1 MNIERYLTDHRQGT
15 PRQILR
21 LLRQG
26 RVTVNDAAV
35 DSPLTDVVKADQVRV
50 DGMAVTG
57 RQPQYLIFNKPIGF
71 QLSMDPTSAHS
82 LGSLLNTLDQVR
94 PLKALADLPKE
105 ATGLVLAS
113 DDDHFLTDVAA
124 QKWVSTLR
132 LPLAGVVTELP
143 TLAADLTFLAV
154 KLVPDTLHQTT
165 TATVQTRDLNAAV
178 PTLLALKAING
189 PVSRVALG
197 PMALPVDLSVASY
210 RGLFPT
216 EIDDLNGP
224 LESST
229 ESQTETSSK
238 LG

>member
-26 RVTVNDAAV
+26 RVTVNDDPI
-35 DSPLTDVVKADQVRV
+35 DSPLATVAKADQVRV

-57 RQPQYLIFNKPIGF
+57 RQPQYLVFNKPIGF

-113 DDDHFLTDVAA
+113 DDDHFLADVEA
-124 QKWVSTLR
+124 QEWVSTLQVS
-132 LPLAGVVTELP
+132 LAGAVTALP
-143 TLAADLTFLAV
+143 SLADDLSFSAV
-154 KLVPDTLHQTT
+154 QVVPDTVRQTT
-165 TATVQTRDLNAAV
+165 LVTVKTRDLTAAV
-178 PTLLALKAING
+178 PTLLALTAVNG
-189 PVSRVALG
+189 PVSRVAFG
-197 PMALPVDLSVASY
+197 PLTLPVDLSVGSY
-210 RGLFPT
+210 RGLFPV

-224 LESST
+224 LAATTSAES
-229 ESQTETSSK
+229 
-238 LG
+238 